1 MASVFYAVDE
11 TKTEVKLSAKTY
23 GPAQC
28 IIGDI
33 KIGGGRLQKNSYS
46 PGWVFLVPTEP
57 TIRLVESDPAA
68 PAAPNNWGGGAGS
81 SSSEQTTA
89 NQTATDA

>member
-33 KIGGGRLQKNSYS
+33 ESVTTMAIGEGR
-46 PGWVFLVPTEP
+46 
-57 TIRLVESDPAA
+57 I
-68 PAAPNNWGGGAGS
+68 
-81 SSSEQTTA
+81 
-89 NQTATDA
+89 